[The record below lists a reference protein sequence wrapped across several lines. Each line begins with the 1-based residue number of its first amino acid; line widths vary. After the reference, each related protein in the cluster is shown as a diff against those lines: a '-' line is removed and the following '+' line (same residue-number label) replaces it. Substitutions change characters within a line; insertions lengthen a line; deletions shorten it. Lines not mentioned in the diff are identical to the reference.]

1 LLNLKEEKM
10 RAELLSI
17 GDELLIGQTINTNA
31 SWLGQECSK
40 IGIQIVQVTTISD
53 EKQLIKEAIDLA
65 FLRSDIVLVTGGLG
79 PTKDDITKYTLCEYF
94 DSELEIH
101 LPTLQKIE
109 TFFAERKRPMLDV
122 NMRQAELPKKCEI
135 LENRYGT
142 AAGMW
147 FTQNDK
153 VLISMPGVPY
163 EMKGIMT
170 EEVFPRL
177 KERFVLKA
185 MYHKT
190 ILTQGIGE
198 SFLAEAIKDWENEVR
213 EVGLGLAYLPS
224 PGMVKLR
231 LSSYQGEVRKEEIN
245 AYFTVLEDRFPQ
257 YIYGSEED
265 TLPSVIGKLLIA
277 KELTIGT
284 VESCTAGALAKSI
297 VSVAGSSAYFEGS
310 ILTYSNALKKK
321 LVHVSTEN
329 LDNFGAVS
337 QEVVEQMAI
346 NGREILGVDLCI
358 STSGVAGPDGGSDE
372 KPVGTIWI
380 AIASN
385 ENVFSKQFYFGNSR
399 ERNIEMAVLTALN
412 LARCKILG
420 ILSEKN

>member
-1 LLNLKEEKM
+1 M
-10 RAELLSI
+10 RAEILSI

-53 EKQLIKEAIDLA
+53 EKQLIKEAIDAA

-101 LPTLQKIE
+101 LPTLTKIE
-109 TFFAERKRPMLDV
+109 TYFAERKRPMLEV
-122 NMRQAELPKKCEI
+122 NIRQAELPKKCEI

-147 FTQNDK
+147 FTHNDK

-163 EMKGIMT
+163 EMKGIML
-170 EEVFPRL
+170 EEVFPRI
-177 KERFVLKA
+177 KARFELKA

-213 EVGLGLAYLPS
+213 AAGLGLAYLPS

-231 LSSYQGEVRKEEIN
+231 LSSYQGEARKEEIN

-257 YIYGSEED
+257 YIYGSESD
-265 TLPSVIGKLLIA
+265 TLPSVLGKLLIA
-277 KELTIGT
+277 NNNTIGT
-284 VESCTAGALAKSI
+284 VESCTAGAISKSI
-297 VSVAGSSAYFEGS
+297 VSVAGSSAYFQGS
-310 ILTYSNALKKK
+310 FLTYSNELKKK
-321 LVHVSTEN
+321 LVNVTSES
-329 LDNFGAVS
+329 LDNYGAVS
-337 QEVVEQMAI
+337 REVIEQMAI
-346 NGREILGVDLCI
+346 NGREILGVDWCI
-358 STSGVAGPDGGSDE
+358 STSGVAGPDGGTDE

-380 AIASN
+380 AIAN
-385 ENVFSKQFYFGNSR
+385 KENVFSKQFNFGNNR

>member
-1 LLNLKEEKM
+1 M
-10 RAELLSI
+10 RAEILSI

-53 EKQLIKEAIDLA
+53 EKQLIKEAIDAA

-101 LPTLQKIE
+101 LPTLTKIE
-109 TFFAERKRPMLDV
+109 TYFAERKRPMLEV
-122 NMRQAELPKKCEI
+122 NIRQAELPKKCEI

-147 FTQNDK
+147 FTHNDK

-163 EMKGIMT
+163 EMKVIML
-170 EEVFPRL
+170 EEVFPRI
-177 KERFVLKA
+177 KARFELKA

-213 EVGLGLAYLPS
+213 AAGLGLAYLPS

-257 YIYGSEED
+257 YIYGSESD
-265 TLPSVIGKLLIA
+265 TLPSVLGKLLIA
-277 KELTIGT
+277 NNNTIGT
-284 VESCTAGALAKSI
+284 VESCTAGAISKSI
-297 VSVAGSSAYFEGS
+297 VSVAGSSAYFQGS
-310 ILTYSNALKKK
+310 FLTYSNELKKK
-321 LVHVSTEN
+321 LVNVTSES
-329 LDNFGAVS
+329 LDNYGAVS
-337 QEVVEQMAI
+337 REVIEQMAI
-346 NGREILGVDLCI
+346 NGREILGVDWCI
-358 STSGVAGPDGGSDE
+358 STSGVAGPDGGTDE

-380 AIASN
+380 AIAN
-385 ENVFSKQFYFGNSR
+385 KENVFSKQFNFGNNR

>member
-1 LLNLKEEKM
+1 M

-53 EKQLIKEAIDLA
+53 EKQLIKEAVDAA

-101 LPTLQKIE
+101 LPTLTKIE

-122 NMRQAELPKKCEI
+122 NIRQAELPKKCEI

-163 EMKGIMT
+163 EMKGIMV

-213 EVGLGLAYLPS
+213 EAGLGLAYLPS

-231 LSSYQGEVRKEEIN
+231 LSSYQGEARKEEIN

-257 YIYGSEED
+257 YVFGSEED
-265 TLPSVIGKLLIA
+265 TLPSVIGKLM
-277 KELTIGT
+277 KENKSTIGT

-310 ILTYSNALKKK
+310 ILTYSNELKKK
-321 LVHVSTEN
+321 LVNVTAES
-329 LDNFGAVS
+329 LDQFGAVS

-346 NGREILGVDLCI
+346 NGREILGVDMCI

-380 AIASN
+380 AIASK
-385 ENVFSKQFYFGNSR
+385 ENIFSKQFYFGNSR

-412 LARCKILG
+412 LARCKIIG

>member
-1 LLNLKEEKM
+1 LPNLKEEKM

-53 EKQLIKEAIDLA
+53 EKQLIKEAIDAA

-101 LPTLQKIE
+101 LPTLTKIE
-109 TFFAERKRPMLDV
+109 TYFAERKRPMLEV
-122 NMRQAELPKKCEI
+122 NIRQAELPKKCEI

-147 FTQNDK
+147 FTHNDK
-153 VLISMPGVPY
+153 ILISMPGVPY
-163 EMKGIMT
+163 EMKGIML
-170 EEVFPRL
+170 EEVFPRI
-177 KERFVLKA
+177 KARFELKA

-213 EVGLGLAYLPS
+213 AAGLGLAYLPS

-231 LSSYQGEVRKEEIN
+231 LSSYQGEARKEEIN

-257 YIYGSEED
+257 YIYGSESD
-265 TLPSVIGKLLIA
+265 TLPSVLGKLLIA
-277 KELTIGT
+277 NNNTVGT

-297 VSVAGSSAYFEGS
+297 VSVSGSSAYFQGS
-310 ILTYSNALKKK
+310 ILTYSNALKEK

-329 LDNFGAVS
+329 LDQYGAVS
-337 QEVVEQMAI
+337 QEVIEQMAI
-346 NGREILGVDLCI
+346 NGREILEVDWCI
-358 STSGVAGPDGGSDE
+358 STSGVAGPNGGSEE

-380 AIASN
+380 AIAN
-385 ENVFSKQFYFGNSR
+385 KENVFSKQFNFGNNR

-412 LARCKILG
+412 LTRCKILG
-420 ILSEKN
+420 ILIEKN

>member
-1 LLNLKEEKM
+1 M
-10 RAELLSI
+10 RAEILSI

-53 EKQLIKEAIDLA
+53 EKQLIKEAIDAA
-65 FLRSDIVLVTGGLG
+65 FLRSDVVFVTGGLG

-94 DSELEIH
+94 DSELELH

-109 TFFAERKRPMLDV
+109 AFFAERKRPMLEV
-122 NMRQAELPKKCEI
+122 NIRQAELPKKCEI

-147 FTQNDK
+147 FTHNEK

-163 EMKGIMT
+163 EMKVIML
-170 EEVFPRL
+170 EEVFPRI
-177 KERFVLKA
+177 KARFELKA

-213 EVGLGLAYLPS
+213 VAGLGLAYLPS

-257 YIYGSEED
+257 YIYGSESD
-265 TLPSVIGKLLIA
+265 TLPSVLGKLLIA
-277 KELTIGT
+277 NNNTIGT
-284 VESCTAGALAKSI
+284 VESCTAGAISKSI
-297 VSVAGSSAYFEGS
+297 VSVAGSSAYFQGS
-310 ILTYSNALKKK
+310 FLTYSNELKKK
-321 LVHVSTEN
+321 LVNVTSES
-329 LDNFGAVS
+329 LDNYGAVS
-337 QEVVEQMAI
+337 REVIEQMAI
-346 NGREILGVDLCI
+346 NGREILGVDWCI
-358 STSGVAGPDGGSDE
+358 STSGVAGPDGGTDE

-380 AIASN
+380 AIAN
-385 ENVFSKQFYFGNSR
+385 KENVFSKQFNFGNNR

>member
-1 LLNLKEEKM
+1 M

>member
-101 LPTLQKIE
+101 LPTLTKIE
-109 TFFAERKRPMLDV
+109 TYFAERKRPMLEV
-122 NMRQAELPKKCEI
+122 NIRQAELPKKCEI

-163 EMKGIMT
+163 EMKGIML

-213 EVGLGLAYLPS
+213 EAGLGLAYLPS

-297 VSVAGSSAYFEGS
+297 VSVAGSSSYFEGS

-337 QEVVEQMAI
+337 QEVVEQMAV
-346 NGREILGVDLCI
+346 NGREILGVDMCI

-399 ERNIEMAVLTALN
+399 ERNIEMTVLTALN

>member
-1 LLNLKEEKM
+1 
-10 RAELLSI
+10 
-17 GDELLIGQTINTNA
+17 
-31 SWLGQECSK
+31 
-40 IGIQIVQVTTISD
+40 
-53 EKQLIKEAIDLA
+53 
-65 FLRSDIVLVTGGLG
+65 
-79 PTKDDITKYTLCEYF
+79 
-94 DSELEIH
+94 
-101 LPTLQKIE
+101 
-109 TFFAERKRPMLDV
+109 
-122 NMRQAELPKKCEI
+122 
-135 LENRYGT
+135 
-142 AAGMW
+142 
-147 FTQNDK
+147 
-153 VLISMPGVPY
+153 
-163 EMKGIMT
+163 
-170 EEVFPRL
+170 
-177 KERFVLKA
+177 
-185 MYHKT
+185 
-190 ILTQGIGE
+190 
-198 SFLAEAIKDWENEVR
+198 VR

-231 LSSYQGEVRKEEIN
+231 LSSYQGEARKEEIN

-265 TLPSVIGKLLIA
+265 TLPSAIGKLLIA

-337 QEVVEQMAI
+337 KEVVEQMAV
-346 NGREILGVDLCI
+346 NGREILGVDMCI

-420 ILSEKN
+420 ILNEKN